1 MSSSIFK
8 KSVTNFYLLIF
19 LISISILSVII
30 DLKYPSTNF
39 ARTVVN
45 DFILS
50 PIQYVV
56 KTPSHFFYSILEE
69 TETIA
74 QLESK
79 IKSLEKDNKMMKMNL
94 QRIDILKDEVAR
106 LRSIKRTLSK
116 KFENIQIAKVIQ
128 GDVIPN
134 KESIKID
141 IGSNDNIAMGQTVMG
156 TNGLIGQIVEVA
168 LYSSKVLLITDVNSN
183 VPAII
188 TRTGKQVIVKGR
200 SQDDLLEISFTD
212 DSEIKSGDLIVT
224 SGQAGRFIASL
235 NIGRI
240 VQIKMNEGE
249 RFAEVLVEPSEYIEN
264 INEVIAVSYT
274 HLTLPTICSV

>member
-1 MSSSIFK
+1 M
-8 KSVTNFYLLIF
+8 
-19 LISISILSVII
+19 
-30 DLKYPSTNF
+30 
-39 ARTVVN
+39 VN
-45 DFILS
+45 DFIIS

-56 KTPSHFFYSILEE
+56 KTPSNFFYGLLEE

-74 QLESK
+74 QLKSK
-79 IKSLEKDNKMMKMNL
+79 IESLEKDNKMMKMNL
-94 QRIDILKDEVAR
+94 QKIDILEDEVSR
-106 LRSIKRTLSK
+106 LRSIKRSMSK

-134 KESIKID
+134 KESIKIN
-141 IGSNDNIAMGQTVMG
+141 IGSNDKVIMGQTVMG
-156 TNGLIGQIVEVA
+156 SNGLIGQIVEVA

-188 TRTGKQVIVKGR
+188 TRTGKQVIIKGR
-200 SQDDLLEISFTD
+200 SQDNLLEISFTD
-212 DSEIKSGDLIVT
+212 DTDIKSGDLIVT

-240 VQIKMNEGE
+240 VKIEMNEGE

-264 INEVIAVSYT
+264 LNEVIVSPDEYKNK
-274 HLTLPTICSV
+274 

>member
-8 KSVTNFYLLIF
+8 KSVTNFYLLLF
-19 LISISILSVII
+19 LISLSVLSIVV

-39 ARTVVN
+39 TRTLVN
-45 DFILS
+45 DFIVS
-50 PIQYVV
+50 PIQYIV
-56 KTPSHFFYSILEE
+56 KTPSSFFYSLLEE

-74 QLESK
+74 QLESE
-79 IKSLEKDNKMMKMNL
+79 IERLERDNKMMKMNL
-94 QRIDILKDEVAR
+94 QKIDILEDEVSR
-106 LRSIKRTLSK
+106 LRSIKRVMSK

-134 KESIKID
+134 KESIKIN
-141 IGSNDNIAMGQTVMG
+141 IGSNDKVIKGQTVMG
-156 TNGLIGQIVEVA
+156 ANGLIGQIVEVA

-188 TRTGKQVIVKGR
+188 TRTGKQVIIKGR

-212 DSEIKSGDLIVT
+212 DTDIKSGDLIVT

-240 VQIKMNEGE
+240 VKIEMNEGE
-249 RFAEVLVEPSEYIEN
+249 RFAEVVVEPSEYITN
-264 INEVIAVSYT
+264 INEVIVTPDEYKDK
-274 HLTLPTICSV
+274 

>member
-8 KSVTNFYLLIF
+8 KSVTNFYLLIS
-19 LISISILSVII
+19 LISLSILSVII

-79 IKSLEKDNKMMKMNL
+79 IESLEKDNKMMKMNL

-106 LRSIKRTLSK
+106 LRSIKRALSK

-141 IGSNDNIAMGQTVMG
+141 IGSM
-156 TNGLIGQIVEVA
+156 
-168 LYSSKVLLITDVNSN
+168 
-183 VPAII
+183 II
-188 TRTGKQVIVKGR
+188 
-200 SQDDLLEISFTD
+200 
-212 DSEIKSGDLIVT
+212 
-224 SGQAGRFIASL
+224 
-235 NIGRI
+235 
-240 VQIKMNEGE
+240 
-249 RFAEVLVEPSEYIEN
+249 
-264 INEVIAVSYT
+264 
-274 HLTLPTICSV
+274 

>member
-8 KSVTNFYLLIF
+8 KSVTNFYLLLF
-19 LISISILSVII
+19 LISLSVLSIVV

-39 ARTVVN
+39 TRTLVN
-45 DFILS
+45 DFIVS
-50 PIQYVV
+50 PIQYIV
-56 KTPSHFFYSILEE
+56 KTPSSFFYSLLEE

-74 QLESK
+74 QLESE
-79 IKSLEKDNKMMKMNL
+79 IERLERDNKMMKMNL
-94 QRIDILKDEVAR
+94 QKIDILEDEVSR
-106 LRSIKRTLSK
+106 LRSIKRVMSK

-134 KESIKID
+134 KESIKIN
-141 IGSNDNIAMGQTVMG
+141 IGSNDKVIKGQTVMG
-156 TNGLIGQIVEVA
+156 ANGLIGQIVEVA

-188 TRTGKQVIVKGR
+188 TRTGKQVIIKGR

-212 DSEIKSGDLIVT
+212 DTDIKSGDLIVT

-240 VQIKMNEGE
+240 VKIEMNEGE
-249 RFAEVLVEPSEYIEN
+249 RFAEVVVEPSEYIEN
-264 INEVIAVSYT
+264 INEVIVTPDEYKDK
-274 HLTLPTICSV
+274 

>member
-8 KSVTNFYLLIF
+8 KSVTNFYLLLF
-19 LISISILSVII
+19 LISLSILSII
-30 DLKYPSTNF
+30 VDLKYTSTNF
-39 ARTVVN
+39 TRTVVN
-45 DFILS
+45 DFIVS

-56 KTPSHFFYSILEE
+56 KTPSSFFYSLLEE

-79 IKSLEKDNKMMKMNL
+79 IERLEKDNKMMKMNL
-94 QRIDILKDEVAR
+94 QKIDILEDEVSR
-106 LRSIKRTLSK
+106 LRSIKRVMSK

-134 KESIKID
+134 KESIKIN
-141 IGSNDNIAMGQTVMG
+141 IGSNDKVIKGQTVMG
-156 TNGLIGQIVEVA
+156 ANGLIGQIVEVS
-168 LYSSKVLLITDVNSN
+168 LYSSKVLLITDINSN

-188 TRTGKQVIVKGR
+188 TRTGKQVIIKGR
-200 SQDDLLEISFTD
+200 SQDNLLEIPFTD
-212 DSEIKSGDLIVT
+212 DTDIKSGDLIVT

-240 VQIKMNEGE
+240 VKIEMNKGE
-249 RFAEVLVEPSEYIEN
+249 RFAQVVVEPSEYIEN
-264 INEVIAVSYT
+264 INEVIVTPDEYKGK
-274 HLTLPTICSV
+274 

>member
-1 MSSSIFK
+1 VSSSIFK
-8 KSVTNFYLLIF
+8 KSVTNFYLLLF
-19 LISISILSVII
+19 LISLSIISITV

-39 ARTVVN
+39 TRTVVN
-45 DFILS
+45 DFIVS
-50 PIQYVV
+50 PIQYIV
-56 KTPSHFFYSILEE
+56 KTPSSFFYSLLEE

-79 IKSLEKDNKMMKMNL
+79 IERLEKDNKMMKINL
-94 QRIDILKDEVAR
+94 QKIDILEDEVSR
-106 LRSIKRTLSK
+106 LRSIKRVMSK

-134 KESIKID
+134 KESIKIN
-141 IGSNDNIAMGQTVMG
+141 IGSNDNVIKGQTVMG
-156 TNGLIGQIVEVA
+156 ANGLIGQIVEVA

-188 TRTGKQVIVKGR
+188 TRTGKQVIIKGR

-212 DSEIKSGDLIVT
+212 DTDIKSGDLIVT
-224 SGQAGRFIASL
+224 SGQAGRFISSL

-240 VQIKMNEGE
+240 VKIKMNEGE
-249 RFAEVLVEPSEYIEN
+249 RFAEVVVEPSEYIKN
-264 INEVIAVSYT
+264 INEVIVTPDEYKDK
-274 HLTLPTICSV
+274 

>member
-1 MSSSIFK
+1 MSPSIFK
-8 KSVTNFYLLIF
+8 KSVTNFYLLIS

-79 IKSLEKDNKMMKMNL
+79 IESLEKDNKMMKMNL

-106 LRSIKRTLSK
+106 LRSIKRALSK

-141 IGSNDNIAMGQTVMG
+141 IGSNDNIALGQTVMG

-212 DSEIKSGDLIVT
+212 DSDIKSGDLIVT

-264 INEVIAVSYT
+264 INEVIVTPDEYKDK
-274 HLTLPTICSV
+274 

>member
-1 MSSSIFK
+1 MPSPIFK

-19 LISISILSVII
+19 LISLSILSII
-30 DLKYPSTNF
+30 VDLKYTSTNYL
-39 ARTVVN
+39 RTAVN
-45 DFILS
+45 DFVLS
-50 PIQYVV
+50 PIQYIV
-56 KTPSHFFYSILEE
+56 KTPSDFFYSILEE

-79 IKSLEKDNKMMKMNL
+79 IEKLEKDNKTMRLNL
-94 QRIDILKDEVAR
+94 QRIDILEDEVSR
-106 LRSIKRTLSK
+106 LRSIKRVMSK
-116 KFENIQIAKVIQ
+116 KFKNIQIAKVIQ

-134 KESIKID
+134 KESIKIN
-141 IGSNDNIAMGQTVMG
+141 IGSNDKVTMGQTVMG
-156 TNGLIGQIVEVA
+156 ANGLIGQIVEVA

-212 DSEIKSGDLIVT
+212 DTDIQSGDLIVT
-224 SGQAGRFIASL
+224 SGQARRFIASL

-240 VQIKMNEGE
+240 LEIKMNEGE

-264 INEVIAVSYT
+264 INEVIVTPDEYMDK
-274 HLTLPTICSV
+274 

>member
-8 KSVTNFYLLIF
+8 KSVTNFYLLLF
-19 LISISILSVII
+19 LISLSILSII
-30 DLKYPSTNF
+30 VDLKYPSTNF
-39 ARTVVN
+39 TRTVVN
-45 DFILS
+45 DFIVS

-56 KTPSHFFYSILEE
+56 KTPSSFFYSLLEE

-79 IKSLEKDNKMMKMNL
+79 IERLEKDNKIMKMNL
-94 QRIDILKDEVAR
+94 QKIDILEDEVSR
-106 LRSIKRTLSK
+106 LRSIKRVMSK

-134 KESIKID
+134 KESIKIN
-141 IGSNDNIAMGQTVMG
+141 IGSNDKVIKGQTVMG
-156 TNGLIGQIVEVA
+156 ANGLIGQIVEVS
-168 LYSSKVLLITDVNSN
+168 LYSSKVLLITDISSN

-188 TRTGKQVIVKGR
+188 TRTGKQVIIKGR
-200 SQDDLLEISFTD
+200 SQDNLLEISFTD
-212 DSEIKSGDLIVT
+212 DTDIKSGDLIVT

-240 VQIKMNEGE
+240 VEIEMNVGE
-249 RFAEVLVEPSEYIEN
+249 RFAEVVVEPSEYIEN
-264 INEVIAVSYT
+264 INEVIVTPDEYKDK
-274 HLTLPTICSV
+274 

>member
-8 KSVTNFYLLIF
+8 KSVTNFYLLLF
-19 LISISILSVII
+19 LISLSILSII
-30 DLKYPSTNF
+30 VDLKYPSTNF

-45 DFILS
+45 DFIVS
-50 PIQYVV
+50 PIQYAV
-56 KTPSHFFYSILEE
+56 KTPSSFFYSILEE

-79 IKSLEKDNKMMKMNL
+79 IESLEKDNKMMKMNL

-264 INEVIAVSYT
+264 INEVIVTPDEYKDK
-274 HLTLPTICSV
+274 

>member
-8 KSVTNFYLLIF
+8 TSVTNFYLLIS
-19 LISISILSVII
+19 LISLSILSVII

-79 IKSLEKDNKMMKMNL
+79 IESLEKDNKMMKMNL

-106 LRSIKRTLSK
+106 LRSIKRALSK

-141 IGSNDNIAMGQTVMG
+141 IGSNDNIALGQTVMG

-212 DSEIKSGDLIVT
+212 DSDIKSGDLIVT

-264 INEVIAVSYT
+264 INEVIVT
-274 HLTLPTICSV
+274 QDENKDK

>member
-1 MSSSIFK
+1 VSSSIFK
-8 KSVTNFYLLIF
+8 KSVTNFYLLIS
-19 LISISILSVII
+19 LISLSILSVII

-79 IKSLEKDNKMMKMNL
+79 IESLEKDNKMMKMNL

-106 LRSIKRTLSK
+106 LRSIKRALSK

-141 IGSNDNIAMGQTVMG
+141 IGSNDNIALGQTVMG

-212 DSEIKSGDLIVT
+212 DSDIKSGDLIVT

-264 INEVIAVSYT
+264 INEVIVTPDEYKDK
-274 HLTLPTICSV
+274 

>member
-19 LISISILSVII
+19 LVSLSILSIII
-30 DLKYPSTNF
+30 DLKYTSTNYL
-39 ARTVVN
+39 RTAVN

-50 PIQYVV
+50 PIQYIV
-56 KTPSHFFYSILEE
+56 KTPSDFFYSILEE

-79 IKSLEKDNKMMKMNL
+79 IDRLEKDNKMMKMNL
-94 QRIDILKDEVAR
+94 QKIDILEDEVSR
-106 LRSIKRTLSK
+106 LRSIKRVMSK
-116 KFENIQIAKVIQ
+116 KFKNIQIAKVIQ

-134 KESIKID
+134 KESIKIN
-141 IGSNDNIAMGQTVMG
+141 IGSNDKVTMGQTVMG
-156 TNGLIGQIVEVA
+156 ANGLIGQIVEVA

-212 DSEIKSGDLIVT
+212 DTDIKSGDLIVT

-240 VQIKMNEGE
+240 VKIEMNKGE
-249 RFAEVLVEPSEYIEN
+249 RFAEVVVEPSEYIEN
-264 INEVIAVSYT
+264 INEVIVTPDEYKDK
-274 HLTLPTICSV
+274 

>member
-19 LISISILSVII
+19 LIGLSILSVIV
-30 DLKYPSTNF
+30 DLKYPSTNY
-39 ARTVVN
+39 ARNVVN
-45 DFILS
+45 DFIVS
-50 PIQYVV
+50 PIQYLV
-56 KTPSHFFYSILEE
+56 KTPSSLFYGLLEE

-79 IKSLEKDNKMMKMNL
+79 IERLEKDNKMMKMNL
-94 QRIDILKDEVAR
+94 QKIDILEDEVSR
-106 LRSIKRTLSK
+106 LRSIKRTMSK

-128 GDVIPN
+128 VDVIPN
-134 KESIKID
+134 KKSIKIN
-141 IGSNDNIAMGQTVMG
+141 IGSNDNVIMGQTVMG
-156 TNGLIGQIVEVA
+156 ANGLIGQIVEVA
-168 LYSSKVLLITDVNSN
+168 LYSSKVLLISDVNSN

-212 DSEIKSGDLIVT
+212 KTDIKSGDLIVT

-235 NIGRI
+235 NVGRI
-240 VQIKMNEGE
+240 VQIEVNEGE
-249 RFAEVLVEPSEYIEN
+249 RFAQVVVEPSEYIEN
-264 INEVIAVSYT
+264 INEVIVTPDEYKDK
-274 HLTLPTICSV
+274 

>member
-8 KSVTNFYLLIF
+8 KSVTNFYLLIL
-19 LISISILSVII
+19 LISLSILSII
-30 DLKYPSTNF
+30 VDLKYPSTNF
-39 ARTVVN
+39 TRTAVN
-45 DFILS
+45 DFIVS
-50 PIQYVV
+50 PIQYIV
-56 KTPSHFFYSILEE
+56 KTPSSFFFSLLEE

-79 IKSLEKDNKMMKMNL
+79 IERLEKDNKMMKMNL
-94 QRIDILKDEVAR
+94 QKIDILEDEVSR
-106 LRSIKRTLSK
+106 LRSIKRAMSK

-134 KESIKID
+134 KESIKIN
-141 IGSNDNIAMGQTVMG
+141 IGSNDDVIKGQTVMG
-156 TNGLIGQIVEVA
+156 ANGLIGQIVEVA

-188 TRTGKQVIVKGR
+188 TRTGKQVIIKGR

-212 DSEIKSGDLIVT
+212 DTDIKSGDLIVT

-240 VQIKMNEGE
+240 VKIEMNEGE
-249 RFAEVLVEPSEYIEN
+249 RFAEVVVEPSEYIEN
-264 INEVIAVSYT
+264 INEVIVTPDEYT
-274 HLTLPTICSV
+274 NK

>member
-8 KSVTNFYLLIF
+8 KSVTNFYLLLF
-19 LISISILSVII
+19 LISLSILSII
-30 DLKYPSTNF
+30 VDLKYPSTNF
-39 ARTVVN
+39 ARTAVN
-45 DFILS
+45 DFIVS

-56 KTPSHFFYSILEE
+56 KTPSSFFYSLLEE

-79 IKSLEKDNKMMKMNL
+79 IERLEKENKMMKMNL
-94 QRIDILKDEVAR
+94 QKIDILEDEVSR
-106 LRSIKRTLSK
+106 LRSIKRTMSK
-116 KFENIQIAKVIQ
+116 KFENIQIAKVMQ

-134 KESIKID
+134 KESIKIN
-141 IGSNDNIAMGQTVMG
+141 IGSNDKVIMGQTVMG
-156 TNGLIGQIVEVA
+156 ANGLIGQIVEVA

-188 TRTGKQVIVKGR
+188 TRTGKQVIIKGR

-212 DSEIKSGDLIVT
+212 DTDIKSGDLIVT

-240 VQIKMNEGE
+240 VKIDMNEGE
-249 RFAEVLVEPSEYIEN
+249 RFAQVLVEPSEYIEN
-264 INEVIAVSYT
+264 INEVIVTPDEYKDK
-274 HLTLPTICSV
+274 